1 MSYNDPDVLSRD
13 KTPQWTATNL
23 PIGALVNLINDGD
36 YNLNPEHQR
45 GVVHSTKWKEDLI
58 DSIFQTGCIPP
69 TFWHPNDT
77 DENIEYDSV
86 DGKQRCATFV
96 EFLGD
101 THVWK
106 WRGKKFNELSPQ
118 LQKRI
123 RNFEVTIMKSTRKL
137 TNCELKD
144 TFNRFQVTKKTSF
157 GEFYNADLCSL
168 RTHLI
173 QAIDKDSS
181 LVEQIFKNDSRKKIL
196 NTYTTLFIHFG
207 ERLSHLTTGKISAL
221 WETKYRE
228 DMSFIENH
236 FKEFHRN
243 MVHMWE
249 VLTSY
254 SSADI
259 TRRDTTLV
267 PLFCAL
273 SFVEPSQQSALK
285 KELRKNY
292 HIYVTDWD
300 DVTGNHNAHPHKRYE
315 SIKDRLPQFIFSDNC

>member
-1 MSYNDPDVLSRD
+1 
-13 KTPQWTATNL
+13 
-23 PIGALVNLINDGD
+23 
-36 YNLNPEHQR
+36 
-45 GVVHSTKWKEDLI
+45 
-58 DSIFQTGCIPP
+58 
-69 TFWHPNDT
+69 
-77 DENIEYDSV
+77 
-86 DGKQRCATFV
+86 
-96 EFLGD
+96 
-101 THVWK
+101 
-106 WRGKKFNELSPQ
+106 
-118 LQKRI
+118 
-123 RNFEVTIMKSTRKL
+123 
-137 TNCELKD
+137 
-144 TFNRFQVTKKTSF
+144 
-157 GEFYNADLCSL
+157 
-168 RTHLI
+168 
-173 QAIDKDSS
+173 
-181 LVEQIFKNDSRKKIL
+181 
-196 NTYTTLFIHFG
+196 
-207 ERLSHLTTGKISAL
+207 
-221 WETKYRE
+221 
-228 DMSFIENH
+228 MSFIENH